1 MTKSAFSIGLR
12 ELDDG
17 PKELSG
23 ALPRSWLADVLKDTD
38 VQPDGDEDGE
48 LEVILTKTGSD
59 VLVQGHLSVKVSLPC
74 SRTLDPAIYE
84 LRPDIFLM
92 LGPAG
97 GQDPVA
103 TRARRPAR
111 AARKNLENENK
122 KTSKKKTGWE
132 ADPIL
137 SEAEA
142 ATDTYSGDQ
151 VVLDPFI
158 REFILLEVPMVPLR
172 EDLRDVPFE
181 ANPPLPSDRDP
192 ADASSEEMTSAK
204 SAEKPLDPR
213 LSPLAE
219 LKARLENKE

>member
-1 MTKSAFSIGLR
+1 MTKSAFSVNVHD
-12 ELDDG
+12 LDDG
-17 PKELSG
+17 PKELNG
-23 ALPRSWLADVLKDTD
+23 PLTKEWVAEILKDTE
-38 VQPDGDEDGE
+38 VTPHEEQDGVLE
-48 LEVILTKTGSD
+48 LVLTKTGQE
-59 VLVQGHLSVKVSLPC
+59 VLVQGHLALKVSVPC

-84 LRPDIFLM
+84 LRPDVFLM
-92 LGPAG
+92 LAPSGN
-97 GQDPVA
+97 DP
-103 TRARRPAR
+103 TSIQGRRPAR
-111 AARKNLENENK
+111 AARKNREKENK
-122 KTSKKKTGWE
+122 KSGKKGSGWE
-132 ADPIL
+132 ADPEL

-151 VVLDPFI
+151 VVLDHFI

-172 EDLRDVPFE
+172 EDLRGASFE

-192 ADASSEEMTSAK
+192 ADASSEEMASAK

>member
-1 MTKSAFSIGLR
+1 MTKSTFSVNVR
-12 ELDDG
+12 DLDDG
-17 PKELSG
+17 PKELNGSLTQEWV
-23 ALPRSWLADVLKDTD
+23 AEMLKDTE
-38 VQPDGDEDGE
+38 VTPHGEQDGTLE
-48 LEVILTKTGSD
+48 LVLTKTGQD
-59 VLVQGHLSVKVSLPC
+59 VLVQGHLALNVSVPC
-74 SRTLDPAIYE
+74 SRTLDPAVYE

-92 LGPAG
+92 LAPSGN
-97 GQDPVA
+97 DP
-103 TRARRPAR
+103 TSIQGRRPGR
-111 AARKNLENENK
+111 SARKNREKENK
-122 KTSKKKTGWE
+122 KSGKKSEGWE
-132 ADPIL
+132 ADPEL

-151 VVLDPFI
+151 VVLDHFI

-172 EDLRDVPFE
+172 EDLRGASFE

-192 ADASSEEMTSAK
+192 ADASSEEMASAK

>member
-1 MTKSAFSIGLR
+1 MTKSTFSIGVH

-17 PKELSG
+17 PKELRGS
-23 ALPRSWLADVLKDTD
+23 LSRSWLVDALKDTD
-38 VQPDGDEDGE
+38 VQPYGDDDGSID
-48 LEVILTKTGSD
+48 LILTKTGEE
-59 VLVQGHLSVKVSLPC
+59 VLVQGHLAVRVSLPC

-84 LRPDIFLM
+84 LRPDVFLM
-92 LGPAG
+92 LAPAG
-97 GQDPVA
+97 HDPTA
-103 TRARRPAR
+103 SRARRPAR
-111 AARKNLENENK
+111 AARKNRENENK
-122 KTSKKKTGWE
+122 KPGKKKTGWE
-132 ADPIL
+132 TDPEL
-137 SEAEA
+137 TDAEA

-151 VVLDPFI
+151 VVLDDFV

-172 EDLRDVPFE
+172 EDLRGVPFE